1 MNKVLLLF
9 SIVLTLSICAVEG
22 TLVEFKVKIPSDS
35 DIRKSNYMKSLSNI
49 TVELTKLPQYT

>member
-9 SIVLTLSICAVEG
+9 SIILSLSLSAVQG

-49 TVELTKLPQYT
+49 TVELT